1 MLKGERVLLRAMR
14 RDDMP
19 IQWQSEN
26 DPELYFLSG
35 GTPRP
40 ASLEHLY
47 ALYDDELSKP
57 SPTVVNFAIE
67 AEGLYIGHC
76 SLHDIQAANRSAE
89 LGIEI
94 GSRDYWGKG
103 YGREVV
109 RLLLN
114 YAFQHLNLN
123 RVSLHTHSA
132 NERAIRCYLACDFVE
147 EGRFRQQHWLD
158 GRYVDGIAMAIL
170 RDAFTA
176 SPSVLVKQP

>member
-1 MLKGERVLLRAMR
+1 MFKSDRVLLRAIR
-14 RDDMP
+14 REDMP

-26 DPELYFLSG
+26 DPEFYFLDG

-40 ASLEHLY
+40 TTLERLY
-47 ALYDDELSKP
+47 AHFEEGISKP
-57 SPTVVNFAIE
+57 DPNSISFAIE
-67 AEGLYIGHC
+67 VDGNYIGHC
-76 SLHDIQAANRSAE
+76 GLHSIQSAARACE

-94 GSRDYWGKG
+94 GNRDYWGKG

-109 RLLLN
+109 RLLLA

-132 NERAIRCYLACDFVE
+132 NERAIRCYRACGFIE
-147 EGRFRQQHWLD
+147 EGRFRQQHWLA

-170 RDAFTA
+170 RDEFI
-176 SPSVLVKQP
+176 S